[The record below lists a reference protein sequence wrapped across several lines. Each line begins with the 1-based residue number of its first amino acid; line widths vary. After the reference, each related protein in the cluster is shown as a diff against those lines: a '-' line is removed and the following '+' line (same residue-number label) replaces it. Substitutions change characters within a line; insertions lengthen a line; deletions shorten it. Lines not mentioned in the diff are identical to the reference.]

1 MLYRYVD
8 AGWIFDHL
16 PFLTSLVASEV
27 LLGAVFLALTAGLI
41 AFGVPG
47 VLVPISFTSGALL
60 GGWTGMAVVVAGAM
74 LGSQALFLVT
84 RVWLGAWTRKRWGH
98 RLQRFDEA
106 IAKRGF
112 VYLLGLRLIGAP
124 HLLVTAS
131 SALSAIRTRSFAFA
145 TLLGFL
151 PAVALAASARAAI

>member
-16 PFLTSLVASEV
+16 PFLATLLASEL
-27 LLGAVFLALTAGLI
+27 LLGAAFLALTASLI

-47 VLVPISFTSGALL
+47 VLLPISFTSGALL
-60 GGWTGMAVVVAGAM
+60 GSWAGMAVVVTGAM
-74 LGSQALFLVT
+74 LGSHALFLST
-84 RVWLGAWTRKRWGH
+84 RIWLGAWMRKRGSH
-98 RLQRFDEA
+98 RLERLDQA

-112 VYLLGLRLIGAP
+112 VYLLGLRLVGAP
-124 HLLVTAS
+124 HLLVTVS
-131 SALSAIRTRSFAFA
+131 SALSAMRTRSFALA

-151 PAVALAASARAAI
+151 PAVALAANAGAAI